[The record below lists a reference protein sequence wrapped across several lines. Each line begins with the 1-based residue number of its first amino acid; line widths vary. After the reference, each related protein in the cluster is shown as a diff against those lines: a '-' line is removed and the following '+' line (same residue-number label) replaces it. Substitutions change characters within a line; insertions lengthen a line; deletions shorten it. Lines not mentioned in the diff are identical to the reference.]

1 MPVGGRDHVR
11 FTTAISPAF
20 ETPNGRPFMGNSV
33 TAILRAEPVTSLWS
47 DDLPTVMPVA
57 KAPSDTT
64 TVSPVYTR
72 EERSM
77 QMVIS
82 GHHVELTDALK
93 DYVQSKLEKVER
105 HFDHITSMKVIL
117 SIDKLVQK
125 AEATIHIA
133 GADLFANAESPDMYA
148 AIDQLT
154 DKLDRQILKH
164 KEKIQR
170 RH

>member
-1 MPVGGRDHVR
+1 
-11 FTTAISPAF
+11 
-20 ETPNGRPFMGNSV
+20 
-33 TAILRAEPVTSLWS
+33 
-47 DDLPTVMPVA
+47 
-57 KAPSDTT
+57 
-64 TVSPVYTR
+64 
-72 EERSM
+72 M

-133 GADLFANAESPDMYA
+133 GADLFANAESADMYA
-148 AIDQLT
+148 AIDLLT

-164 KEKIQR
+164 KEKTQR
-170 RH
+170 HH